1 MNAFVIAGLVKR
13 QGDYGGK
20 IQEAGSREKE
30 TEKNRS
36 VSAATRNLVK
46 KYARPTKEKSNTWK
60 CNFLTLKRKKESSQV
75 GMDKEIKHLRKFQRS
90 LTQNLTSSFSE
101 HQTVARRRFWYETDA
116 NEAVPTS
123 ASRGPSRD
131 AGRLRSRSHSAPSIT
146 YIPLSRETPDR
157 NQSNARP
164 KSILS
169 SRITLPHI
177 VPVRKEQF

>member
-1 MNAFVIAGLVKR
+1 M
-13 QGDYGGK
+13 
-20 IQEAGSREKE
+20 EAKFKKLEVEK
-30 TEKNRS
+30 K
-36 VSAATRNLVK
+36 
-46 KYARPTKEKSNTWK
+46 
-60 CNFLTLKRKKESSQV
+60 KRKKPLGFGGHKELSEEVRATNKREVKHLEMQLSYFEKEKRIFTS